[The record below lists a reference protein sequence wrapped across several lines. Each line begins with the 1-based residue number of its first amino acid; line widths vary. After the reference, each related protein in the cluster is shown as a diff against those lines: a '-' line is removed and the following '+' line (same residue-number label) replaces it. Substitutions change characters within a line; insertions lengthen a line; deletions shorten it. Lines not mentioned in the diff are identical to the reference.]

1 MKVNIKGISDILD
14 DRLCLVRRGI
24 LITILLLKE
33 KDSKLTLA
41 KAKTK
46 ISFLKHKKELISLHR
61 DGFIIWSG
69 YENAIKSLEKLE
81 VKPVIID
88 VLGFMNNLYQ
98 RKFGPTEERVRLL
111 NSLLEKYSD
120 EEIKRVVSNRYSVWK
135 DEPVMR
141 QHLIPETVFRMS
153 KFIKY
158 LDEVNHTRIG
168 ESFLNAS
175 EIGLKHGDEIS
186 YEQSLSFID
195 TETYTIMFHSI
206 LEGKK
211 GRGREETRYGKDLKR
226 LLRTRENSTEK
237 DFILTYIQK

>member
-1 MKVNIKGISDILD
+1 MSDILD

-33 KDSKLTLA
+33 KDPKLTLA

-46 ISFLKHKKELISLHR
+46 ISFLKYKKELISLHK

-81 VKPVIID
+81 TSTTVLEI
-88 VLGFMNNLYQ
+88 LGFMNNLYQ

-111 NSLLEKYSD
+111 NSLLEKYSN
-120 EEIKRVVSNRYSVWK
+120 EEIKKVISNRYSVWK

-141 QHLIPETVFRMS
+141 QHLIPETIFRMS

-175 EIGLKHGDEIS
+175 EIGLKHGVEIS
-186 YEQSLSFID
+186 YKDSQLLLDS
-195 TETYTIMFHSI
+195 ETYTIMFYSVDG
-206 LEGKK
+206 EKR
-211 GRGREETRYGKDLKR
+211 GRGREEIRYGKDLKR
-226 LLRTRENSTEK
+226 LLRVRENSIEK
-237 DFILTYIQK
+237 DFIITYIHK